1 MASFLK
7 QKKRGRPVR
16 DHRDHLPPPPKVLRI
31 VANTRK
37 EFGLTRMQEEF
48 ARLYATGMMSQR
60 EAAYRAGYKGN
71 LRKVGW
77 QLLSSKHYPRVVNR
91 VREIKEEL
99 SIRYDVTFENHIKKM
114 AEIRDAAL
122 DKGNFTA
129 AVAAEK
135 SRGQVAGLYVSRQEI
150 MVGKID
156 QMSREEVMDE
166 IKRIQSEF
174 PTLLGH
180 SSSNAVIEGVFEES
194 FEESLEHAEILNVD
208 DGDEDVDFSE
218 EEYGEDSDM
227 DEGGSESGGRA
238 T

>member
-16 DHRDHLPPPPKVLRI
+16 DHRDPLPPVIKALRV

-37 EFGLTRMQEEF
+37 ELGLTMKQEEF
-48 ARLYATGMMSQR
+48 AKLYATGTMTQT
-60 EAAYRAGYKGN
+60 EAAHRAGYKGDH
-71 LRKVGW
+71 RQIGW
-77 QLLSSKHYPRVVNR
+77 MLLSQKHNPKVVNR

-99 SIRYDVTFENHIKKM
+99 SLRYDVTFENHVKKM

-135 SRGQVAGLYVSRQEI
+135 ARGQVAGLYISRQEI

-156 QMSREEVMDE
+156 QMSREEVMEE

-174 PTLLGH
+174 PMLLGQ
-180 SSSNAVIEGVFEES
+180 SSSNSVIEGVFEES
-194 FEESLEHAEILNVD
+194 FEDAAILVAD
-208 DGDEDVDFSE
+208 DGDEDLEFSE
-218 EEYGEDSDM
+218 EEYGEDGDM
-227 DEGGSESGGRA
+227 DEGGSESRGGD